1 MLNTIIRFSVR
12 NKLIIGLFTLAL
24 MIWGGI
30 NLRQLP
36 IDALPDI
43 TSNQV
48 QIITVS
54 PSLAAP
60 EVERLITFPLEQAN
74 ANIPGIKEMRSISRF
89 GLSVVTVVFSD
100 ETDIYW
106 ARQQVGERLGMVR
119 EQIPASAGNPELA
132 PATTGIGEIYQYVLR
147 PAKGYEGKYD
157 LTELRSIQDWIVRRQ
172 LLGTP
177 GVADVS
183 SFGGYLK
190 QYEVAVQPDRLKSMK
205 VTIAD
210 VFTALEKNNQN
221 SGGAYIEKGP
231 NALFIRTEGLA
242 ATTEDLGKI
251 FIRHTDTGI
260 PVFLKDVA
268 EVRIGHAIRYGAMT
282 YKDQGEVAG
291 AVVLMLK
298 GANASAVI
306 ENVKAKIT
314 EIKKTLPEGVVLE
327 TFYDRTKMVDNA
339 IGTVKKN
346 LLEGA
351 LIVIFILV
359 LFLGNLRAGLIVA
372 SVIPLAM
379 LFAIVMMNMFGVT
392 GNLMSLGALDFGLIV
407 DGAVIIVEAVLHRL
421 MHNRSFTGLT
431 KITQPQLNDE
441 VETAAGKMMNS
452 AVFGQIIILIV
463 YLPILSLTGIEGKM
477 FKPMAQTVSF
487 ALIGAFILSLTYVP
501 MMTSLFLSKKVSH
514 KETFADKMM
523 NVLQRGYK
531 RLLQK
536 ALAFPKTVVSLAL
549 LLFAFSVWLIG
560 TLGGEFIPELE
571 EGDFAVDARLLTGSS
586 LTETIKTTQKAVAI
600 LQKQFPEV
608 EKIVTRI
615 GASEIPTDPMP
626 VEMTDIMITLKPR
639 SEWVSASSFDELANK
654 MSKAIEAVPGLT
666 AGFQFPVQM
675 RFNELIS
682 GARQDV
688 VCKIFGENLDSLAS
702 YADRMG
708 RLVGTVKGANDI
720 YIEAVTGLPQIVINY
735 NRDAMAHYQLSVA
748 DVNQVVRTAFA
759 GESAGLIYE
768 NERRYDLVVRLQ
780 DESRTD
786 ISDVQQLLVPTPSGL
801 QVPLYQV
808 ANIEIKEG
816 PNQIQ
821 RENAQRRIIVGFNVR
836 GRDVESVVEELNV
849 KATAQ
854 IKLPSGYFVKYG
866 GQFENL
872 VEAKARLSIAV
883 PAALLLIL
891 VMLYFAFGSLK
902 YGLLIFSAIPLS
914 AIGGV
919 LALWMRGMPFSIS
932 AGVGF
937 IALFGVAVLNGI
949 VLIAE
954 FNRLKK
960 IGSNPGLSDED
971 PSGDGRGKTDV
982 KHIIMEGTQVRL
994 RPVLMTAA
1002 VASLGFLP
1010 MALSE
1015 SAGAEVQCPLATVV
1029 IGGLIT
1035 ATFLTLV
1042 VLPIL
1047 YAWLEK
1053 KKPQKRGGGETKVGA
1068 VVLLLI
1074 LGLKISAQEKMT
1086 LPAMLEKARKDNLS
1100 LQAIRTEPEYWK
1112 QLQSGVFDPAKTV
1125 VSGEYGG
1132 LNSVQNDTKFGVSQ
1146 SFSLPAVYQRQRS
1159 YFQSREVSQQEL
1171 ANWRQAELDREV
1183 KKSFYQV
1190 ADWLERK
1197 KILQG
1202 LDSVY
1207 SRFQQS
1213 AALRLKSGESNLLE
1227 KTTADAQLQQLKL
1240 QQRELDLDI
1249 TAIQKQLQWL
1259 LNTDSLLL
1267 PEYAAL
1273 KMDAPLLTDSAS
1285 LLEHP
1290 QLRYERSG
1298 ISVAAAETAAEKSK
1312 LSPDFTLGYSNQSI
1326 IGYQSTDGITQ
1337 QYYGAGKRF
1346 HLVNLSVGIPLFNSA
1361 AKARIRAAGVRQD
1374 IAKMNTAAAEKNVL
1388 TKFQQIQQEYQKQQQ
1403 ALQYYEQTGLQQA
1416 QLIINHAKLSFQNGE
1431 ISYLEWT
1438 ILMNNAVSI
1447 QLNYLES
1454 VRQYNLAIIELEYI
1468 TGK

>member
-1 MLNTIIRFSVR
+1 MLNSIIRFSVR

-24 MIWGGI
+24 VVWGAI

-106 ARQQVGERLGMVR
+106 ARQQVSERLGQVR
-119 EQIPASAGNPELA
+119 TEIPASAGNPELG
-132 PATTGIGEIYQYVLR
+132 PATTGLGEIYQYVLR
-147 PAKGYEGKYD
+147 PAKGYESKYD
-157 LTELRSIQDWIVRRQ
+157 LTELRSMQDWIVRRQ
-172 LLGTP
+172 LLGTR

-190 QYEVAVQPDRLKSMK
+190 QYEIAVQPDRLKSMK

-210 VFTALEKNNQN
+210 VFNALEKNNQN

-231 NALFIRTEGLA
+231 TALFIRTEGLA
-242 ATTEDLGKI
+242 ATTGDLEKI
-251 FIRHTDTGI
+251 VIRHTDTGI
-260 PVFLKDVA
+260 PVYLRDVA

-306 ENVKAKIT
+306 ENVKARIN

-351 LIVIFILV
+351 LIVVFVLV

-379 LFAIVMMNMFGVT
+379 LFAVSMMNLFGVS

-407 DGAVIIVEAVLHRL
+407 DGAVIIVEAVLHR
-421 MHNRSFTGLT
+421 MVHDKRFSTLT
-431 KITQPQLNDE
+431 SLTPAQLNDE
-441 VETAAGKMMNS
+441 VESAAGKMMNS

-463 YLPILSLTGIEGKM
+463 YLPILTLTGIEGKM
-477 FKPMAQTVSF
+477 FGPMAQTVSF
-487 ALIGAFILSLTYVP
+487 ALIGAFLLSLTYVP
-501 MMTSLFLSKKVSH
+501 MMSSLVLSKKINH
-514 KETFADKMM
+514 KDTWADKMM
-523 NVLQRGYK
+523 NVLQRWYR

-536 ALAFPKTVVSLAL
+536 ALAFPKTVVSISVI
-549 LLFAFSVWLIG
+549 LFAMAFWLMSR
-560 TLGGEFIPELE
+560 LGGEFIPELE

-586 LTETIKTTQKAVAI
+586 LTETIHTTQKAVSI
-600 LQKQFPEV
+600 LQNRFPEV

-615 GASEIPTDPMP
+615 GSSEIPTDPMP
-626 VEMTDIMITLKPR
+626 LEMTDIMITLKPR
-639 SEWVSASSFDELANK
+639 ADWVSASSFDELANK
-654 MSKAIEAVPGLT
+654 MSKALEEVPGLT

-682 GARQDV
+682 GARQDI
-688 VCKIFGENLDSLAS
+688 VCKIFGENLDSLSA
-702 YADRMG
+702 YADRIG
-708 RLVGTVKGANDI
+708 KLVGTVKGAADI
-720 YIEAVTGLPQIVINY
+720 YIETVTGLPQIVINY
-735 NRDAMAHYQLSVA
+735 NRDAMAHYQLDIA

-780 DESRTD
+780 DESRKD
-786 ISDVQQLLVPTPSGL
+786 INDVQQLLIPTPTGL

-808 ANIEIKEG
+808 ATVEIKQG
-816 PNQIQ
+816 PNQVQ

-836 GRDVESVVEELNV
+836 GRDVESVVDELSAKVNQQL
-849 KATAQ
+849 KFS
-854 IKLPSGYFVKYG
+854 SGYYVKYG

-872 VEAKARLSIAV
+872 VEAKQRLSIAV

-891 VMLYFAFGSLK
+891 LMLYFAFGSLK
-902 YGLLIFSAIPLS
+902 YGVLIFSAIPLS

-919 LALWMRGMPFSIS
+919 LALWVRGMPFSIS
-932 AGVGF
+932 AGIGF

-960 IGSNPGLSDED
+960 QGL
-971 PSGDGRGKTDV
+971 KDV
-982 KHIIMEGTQVRL
+982 KFIIMEGTQIRL

-1010 MALSE
+1010 MALSK
-1015 SAGAEVQCPLATVV
+1015 SAGAEVQRPLATVV

-1042 VLPIL
+1042 VLPVL
-1047 YAWLEK
+1047 YQWLER
-1053 KKPQKRGGGETKVGA
+1053 KRKRRSPA
-1068 VVLLLI
+1068 APAALILLLVC
-1074 LGLKISAQEKMT
+1074 SQYANAQERMP
-1086 LPAMLEKARKDNLS
+1086 LQQMLEQAHTNNLNIQAARKES
-1100 LQAIRTEPEYWK
+1100 VYWK
-1112 QLQSGVFDPAKTV
+1112 QLQTGKFDPSKTQV
-1125 VSGEYGG
+1125 GGEYGG
-1132 LNSVQNDTKFGVSQ
+1132 LNSVKNDTRFFINQ
-1146 SFSLPAVYQRQRS
+1146 SFSLPVVYQRQQAL
-1159 YFQSREVSQQEL
+1159 YNMQEL
-1171 ANWRQAELDREV
+1171 AQQQLADWKQAELDREI
-1183 KKSFYQV
+1183 KKVFYQL
-1190 ADWLERK
+1190 ADWQERRK
-1197 KILQG
+1197 LLQR

-1213 AALRLKSGESNLLE
+1213 AALRLKSGESNILE
-1227 KTTADAQLQQLKL
+1227 KTTADAHLQQLNLQRQQLETDILIL
-1240 QQRELDLDI
+1240 QQR
-1249 TAIQKQLQWL
+1249 LQWL
-1259 LNTDSLLL
+1259 INTDSLLL
-1267 PEYAAL
+1267 PAYSSL
-1273 KMDAPLLTDSAS
+1273 KMRPVVLFDSAAIAT
-1285 LLEHP
+1285 HP
-1290 QLRYERSG
+1290 QVKYARSE
-1298 ISVAAAETAAEKSK
+1298 INTAAAQTAAEKAR
-1312 LSPDFTLGYSNQSI
+1312 LSPDITLGYANQSI
-1326 IGYQSTDGITQ
+1326 IGYQSADGVSQ
-1337 QYYGAGKRF
+1337 HYYGAGKRF
-1346 HLVNLSVGIPLFNSA
+1346 HIVNLSLGIPIFNSA
-1361 AKARIRAAGVRQD
+1361 AKARIRASRVKED
-1374 IAKMNTAAAEKNVL
+1374 IARITTASVEQAIQSNL
-1388 TKFQQIQQEYQKQQQ
+1388 LQLQQEYKKQEL

-1416 QLIINHAKLSFQNGE
+1416 ELIINTSKLSFQNGE

-1438 ILMNNAVSI
+1438 ALMNNAVSI
-1447 QLNYLES
+1447 QLNYLDA
-1454 VRQYNLAIIELEYI
+1454 VRQYNQTIIELEYL

>member
-210 VFTALEKNNQN
+210 VFAALEKNNQN

-242 ATTEDLGKI
+242 ETTADLGKI
-251 FIRHTDTGI
+251 FIRHTEAGI

-282 YKDQGEVAG
+282 YKDEGEVAG

-306 ENVKAKIT
+306 EDVKAKIT

-379 LFAIVMMNMFGVT
+379 LFAIIMMNTFGVT

-421 MHNRSFTGLT
+421 MHNKSFTGLT

-536 ALAFPKTVVSLAL
+536 ALAFPKAVVSLAL
-549 LLFAFSVWLIG
+549 LLFAFSVWLIS

-626 VEMTDIMITLKPR
+626 LEMTDIMITLKPR

-654 MSKAIEAVPGLT
+654 MSKALEAVPGLT

-708 RLVGTVKGANDI
+708 RLVSSVKGASDI

-735 NRDAMAHYQLSVA
+735 NRDAMAHYQLSIA

-786 ISDVQQLLVPTPSGL
+786 ITDVQQLLVSTPSGL

-816 PNQIQ
+816 PNQVQ

-836 GRDVESVVEELNV
+836 GRDVESVVEELSAKV
-849 KATAQ
+849 TAQ
-854 IKLPSGYFVKYG
+854 IKLPSGYAVKYG

-960 IGSNPGLSDED
+960 TGLN
-971 PSGDGRGKTDV
+971 DV

-1015 SAGAEVQCPLATVV
+1015 SAGAEVQRPLATVV

-1053 KKPQKRGGGETKVGA
+1053 KKPRKKGGEAKAAA
-1068 VVLLLI
+1068 VIVLLI
-1074 LGLKISAQEKMT
+1074 CGLQINAQEKMT
-1086 LPAMLEKARKDNLS
+1086 LPVMLEKARKDNLS
-1100 LQAIRTEPEYWK
+1100 LKAIRAEPQYWK
-1112 QLQSGVFDPAKTV
+1112 QLQSGVFDPSRTV

-1132 LNSVQNDTKFGVSQ
+1132 LNSVRNDTKFGVSQ
-1146 SFSLPAVYQRQRS
+1146 SFNLPAVYQRQRS

-1171 ANWRQAELDREV
+1171 SGWRQAELDREV

-1197 KILQG
+1197 KILLG

-1227 KTTADAQLQQLKL
+1227 KTTGDAQLQQLKL
-1240 QQRELDLDI
+1240 QQQQLDLDI
-1249 TAIQKQLQWL
+1249 AAIQKQLQWL

-1267 PEYAAL
+1267 PDYTAL
-1273 KMDAPLLTDSAS
+1273 KMEVPVLADSAS

-1290 QLRYERSG
+1290 QLRYERAG
-1298 ISVAAAETAAEKSK
+1298 INVAAAETAAERSK

-1326 IGYQSTDGITQ
+1326 IGYQSTDGVTQ
-1337 QYYGAGKRF
+1337 QFYGAGKRF
-1346 HLVNLSVGIPLFNSA
+1346 HMVNLSVGIPLFNAA

-1388 TKFQQIQQEYQKQQQ
+1388 TKFQQMQQEYQKQQQ

-1416 QLIINHAKLSFQNGE
+1416 QLITSHAKLSFQNGE

-1447 QLNYLES
+1447 QLNYLEA